1 MKIFYGFCPVFT
13 YFSLLCISI
22 CCYVC
27 ANYFATVIVAG
38 YFLVTLIPPPI
49 LTIDL
54 EAVGDLLIFFAVKR
68 LES

>member
-1 MKIFYGFCPVFT
+1 MDFVPFSPIVFT
-13 YFSLLCISI
+13 MYLHMLL
-22 CCYVC
+22 YVC